1 MISDFTQYI
10 YDSAVNDGFFDN
22 FKLMLENDFHQLKF
36 PFRNDIISFGTE
48 KNDRLD
54 FLLGYDIVESG
65 DEKTVVTVLTDERSG
80 GAYCEQC
87 AKDICMKILELD
99 NDRMI
104 ISVTV
109 DRCVYDPNA
118 FAYKVKMSFGLREA
132 AVGI

>member
-36 PFRNDIISFGTE
+36 PVRNDIISFGTE